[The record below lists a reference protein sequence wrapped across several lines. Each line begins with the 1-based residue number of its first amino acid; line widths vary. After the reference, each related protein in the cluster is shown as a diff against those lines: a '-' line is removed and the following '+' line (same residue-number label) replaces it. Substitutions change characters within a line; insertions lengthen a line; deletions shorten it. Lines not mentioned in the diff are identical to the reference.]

1 MSSSWCVKVSRPQV
15 IRKTGADS
23 KGKASG
29 MNTFYER
36 MSDKYILISV
46 FTRANGNNDASA
58 ISRWKF
64 ISEGRCAWHRS
75 RRCGS
80 PMGSDQKVQ
89 RWKVHGWIEATKNL
103 KKNAVAHDSSLG
115 FANFLFNE
123 MYNSWILIF
132 HTLTS
137 VDSAHLMAFKTYEL
151 PLS

>member
-29 MNTFYER
+29 VNTFYER

-64 ISEGRCAWHRS
+64 ISEGRCARHHHAAVALRWVVTRKS
-75 RRCGS
+75 SAEKC
-80 PMGSDQKVQ
+80 MGGLRQQKKQ
-89 RWKVHGWIEATKNL
+89 
-103 KKNAVAHDSSLG
+103 KKNTVAHDSSLG

-137 VDSAHLMAFKTYEL
+137 VDSARLMAFKTYEL